1 MISGG
6 GGGER
11 EEGKGREGKGERTH
25 QCDVIVC
32 VILLESELDWL
43 V

>member
-6 GGGER
+6 GRGER
-11 EEGKGREGKGERTH
+11 EEGKGKGERTH

-43 V
+43 A